1 MSHNKL
7 VIIDQMMSQ
16 LDAARPGIVPGSVV
30 QAVVSGIQNTPSNI
44 VQANISGSSSSSYTT
59 FPLSPIIKN
68 CCLDKTYLNLEF
80 DINFKF
86 NFTIEEAL
94 KDNTTLEIPLFFGLR
109 DTSNLFDR
117 IQILI
122 ENAQIWSTVYHREE
136 STLAYCSLP
145 ETEIRG
151 NNQYSSIEK
160 MKSGAR
166 SPMKRIIIKLPYA
179 SASDTHNKGA
189 VDVPLH
195 FKATV
200 DINRLTPLISNLHYT
215 TPHFGNLRLKVFM
228 NEIQK
233 AFFFCPDYSYYARY
247 AITPR
252 SSGDIDWTNITADI
266 NSITKQPIQNQYWQF
281 YPLSYFLDK
290 IINAGGTFAE
300 SKKQIPFYGYV
311 NAAAAGNPPSYTKIL
326 QLYNI
331 SFTNHSTAPF
341 FTFNGSSCIA
351 EIVQTCFDIEEGEYQ
366 RLTDYFANI
375 GSIII
380 PSQVWSTSPFNNSM
394 TAAGSNY
401 PSSSIGNVAGYNI
414 NFASV
419 FSTPSSSP
427 CCFCPE
433 FFTNMQLILEGRP
446 INALPYQ
453 FINDKAIVD
462 STQAIIDTDHE
473 EINRDYMNSLNFL
486 NETDDKEY
494 IEYSPKVL
502 YGTGTLDSTIRKNG
516 LYNPNLYCINFSTN
530 LPDAFHSGASTL
542 EKATKNALIRLDTNS
557 ALDYGTKF
565 DNSDEF
571 PMFISHRTTNTVNY
585 FSSLCDCCIVLDYDA
600 ARGTCFNGSMSWAAP
615 YAD

>member
-59 FPLSPIIKN
+59 FPISPIIKN

-86 NFTIEEAL
+86 NFTSETAL
-94 KDNTTLEIPLFFGLR
+94 GASEVLEIPLFFGLR

-166 SPMKRIIIKLPYA
+166 SPMKRIIIKAPYA
-179 SASDTHNKGA
+179 SMDNTNHTKAEI
-189 VDVPLH
+189 DVELH

-233 AFFFCPDYSYYARY
+233 AFFFCPDYSYY
-247 AITPR
+247 TP
-252 SSGDIDWTNITADI
+252 SIIADTTAAGSLTGANVSELI
-266 NSITKQPIQNQYWQF
+266 NKASAQPIQNQYWQF
-281 YPLSYFLDK
+281 YPLSYFLGK
-290 IINAGGTFAE
+290 TINPSASNFAA

-311 NAAAAGNPPSYTKIL
+311 NVNGIYIASY

-331 SFTNHSTAPF
+331 SFSNHSTKPF
-341 FTFNGSSCIA
+341 FTFNESSCIA

-394 TAAGSNY
+394 TSAGSNY

-486 NETDDKEY
+486 NETDDIKY
-494 IEYSPKVL
+494 LSDTPAHL
-502 YGTGTLDSTIRKNG
+502 YGNGTLESSIRKNG
-516 LYNPNLYCINFSTN
+516 LYNSNLYCINFSTN

-542 EKATKNALIRLDTNS
+542 EKATTNALIRLDTQS
-557 ALDYGTKF
+557 ALD
-565 DNSDEF
+565 NSTIFTNTDEF
-571 PMFISHRTTNTVNY
+571 PMIISHKITNTVNY
-585 FSSLCDCCIVLDYDA
+585 FASLCDCCIVLDYDA

>member
-1 MSHNKL
+1 
-7 VIIDQMMSQ
+7 MSQ

-86 NFTIEEAL
+86 NFTSETAL
-94 KDNTTLEIPLFFGLR
+94 SASTVLEIPLFFGLR

-166 SPMKRIIIKLPYA
+166 SPMKRIIIKAPYA
-179 SASDTHNKGA
+179 SMDNTNHTKASI
-189 VDVPLH
+189 DVPLH

-233 AFFFCPDYSYYARY
+233 AFFFCPDYSYY
-247 AITPR
+247 TP
-252 SSGDIDWTNITADI
+252 SFIADTTAAGSFGGEAASALI
-266 NSITKQPIQNQYWQF
+266 NKATKQPIQNQYWQF
-281 YPLSYFLDK
+281 YPLSYFLGK
-290 IINAGGTFAE
+290 TINYSASDFAA

-311 NAAAAGNPPSYTKIL
+311 RADGMYTNIL

-331 SFTNHSTAPF
+331 SFTNHSTEPF

-394 TAAGSNY
+394 TAAGGTY

-414 NFASV
+414 NFVSV

-433 FFTNMQLILEGRP
+433 FYTNMQLILEGRP

-462 STQAIIDTDHE
+462 TTQAIIDTDHE

-486 NETDDKEY
+486 NETDTKDY
-494 IEYSPKVL
+494 ISGSPTAL
-502 YGTGTLDSTIRKNG
+502 YGNGTLNYSIKKNG
-516 LYNPNLYCINFSTN
+516 LYNPNLYCVNFSTN

-542 EKATKNALIRLDTNS
+542 EKATRNALIRLDANS
-557 ALDYGTKF
+557 ALDSGSNFT
-565 DNSDEF
+565 NTDEF
-571 PMFISHRTTNTVNY
+571 PMYITHKTTNTVNY
-585 FSSLCDCCIVLDYDA
+585 FVTLCDCCIVLDYDA